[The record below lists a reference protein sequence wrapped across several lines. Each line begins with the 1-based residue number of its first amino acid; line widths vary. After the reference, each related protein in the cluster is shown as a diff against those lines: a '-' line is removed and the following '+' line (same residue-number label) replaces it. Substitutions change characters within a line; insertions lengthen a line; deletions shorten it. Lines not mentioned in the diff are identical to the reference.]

1 MLNKK
6 KFYINGQW
14 IDPLKPNDCN
24 VINPSNEENCAV
36 ISIGSKEDIDIA
48 VKSAR
53 DCLLYTSP
61 SPRDRG

>member
-24 VINPSNEENCAV
+24 VINPSNEEKN
-36 ISIGSKEDIDIA
+36 
-48 VKSAR
+48 
-53 DCLLYTSP
+53 
-61 SPRDRG
+61 